1 MKGCLA
7 ILWSNGCLYQV
18 ARSLRMKWRRW
29 RYGVKQVH
37 HTAYLAEGSRISQ
50 DLVAHEF
57 SYIGP
62 ECIIGPKVEL
72 GAYSMLGPR
81 VAIVGADHVF
91 DQPGVPVIFS
101 GRPELKPTVIE
112 RDAWVGCGSVVMA
125 GVRIGRGAIVA
136 AGAVVTKDV
145 APYEIVGGVPARK
158 ISNRFATAA
167 ARETHDRMLA
177 QTPERRTFCA
187 PLELTA
193 KSSLE
198 QICLSCPAE
207 TSLQP

>member
-1 MKGCLA
+1 M
-7 ILWSNGCLYQV
+7 I
-18 ARSLRMKWRRW
+18 
-29 RYGVKQVH
+29 
-37 HTAYLAEGSRISQ
+37 
-50 DLVAHEF
+50 
-57 SYIGP
+57 
-62 ECIIGPKVEL
+62 EL
-72 GAYSMLGPR
+72 
-81 VAIVGADHVF
+81 
-91 DQPGVPVIFS
+91 
-101 GRPELKPTVIE
+101 
-112 RDAWVGCGSVVMA
+112 DAWVGCGSVVMA

-198 QICLSCPAE
+198 QICLSGPAE